1 MQGAIVNGFV
11 SLVVSTLEKRFNI
24 NSAQSGNIGGSY
36 DIGFMLA
43 IIPMTYFGGKRGASK
58 PRYRKPFSWRLFITS
73 TVTIISQKCTKY
85 FWVTYTSFH
94 DIGTSPPDWVS
105 LDWVHSSFLF
115 LIFCQRSYIS
125 PSATKI
131 LLYSAHN
138 KITVRVL
145 FLFKHL
151 CQITY

>member
-58 PRYRKPFSWRLFITS
+58 PRYCKLFFADFSLYQVLLFPNSISNIFRLLLP
-73 TVTIISQKCTKY
+73 
-85 FWVTYTSFH
+85 YTM
-94 DIGTSPPDWVS
+94 I
-105 LDWVHSSFLF
+105 
-115 LIFCQRSYIS
+115 
-125 PSATKI
+125 
-131 LLYSAHN
+131 
-138 KITVRVL
+138 
-145 FLFKHL
+145 
-151 CQITY
+151 